1 MPYPTGISLRSEEA
15 RSQSENRKL
24 GMARL
29 KAKLVAVAEEQR
41 ARDVADIRGDIVK
54 ADFGQQIRNYV
65 MFPYKMVKDVRTGVE
80 TSDVDGVMAGGL
92 LRTRTRPALNR
103 TTESVRLYEH

>member
-80 TSDVDGVMAGGL
+80 TSDVDGVMAGGVIENKDS
-92 LRTRTRPALNR
+92 TDVESTNR
-103 TTESVRLYEH
+103 VRASA